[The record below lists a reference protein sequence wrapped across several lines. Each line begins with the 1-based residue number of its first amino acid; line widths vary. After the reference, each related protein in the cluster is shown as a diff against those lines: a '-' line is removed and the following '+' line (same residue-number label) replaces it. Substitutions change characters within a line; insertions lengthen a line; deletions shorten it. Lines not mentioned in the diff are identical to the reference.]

1 MKTFTWL
8 TFLLSQILISQECL
22 IDSKDMFSVGSSEII
37 NGEKLTLFSCDDGH
51 QMWLVNHEEINH
63 PDIKNHSTIEKEIF
77 EQNIDVSI
85 SDKLLFSENVIN
97 KIEPLNDDKPVAAVK
112 TETLIKK
119 ASVIQSNKNN
129 YSSSLNIQKFGVE
142 TLLHKKIESDR
153 LYNESLNNE
162 KEELL
167 YMMLI
172 QKRLFEQKENNN
184 SYNIFHNPI
193 KFAYYSALIFITLS
207 LI

>member
-1 MKTFTWL
+1 
-8 TFLLSQILISQECL
+8 
-22 IDSKDMFSVGSSEII
+22 
-37 NGEKLTLFSCDDGH
+37 
-51 QMWLVNHEEINH
+51 MWLVNHEEIND

-162 KEELL
+162 KKELL
-167 YMMLI
+167 YMMVI
-172 QKRLFEQKENNN
+172 QKRLFEQKENINN
-184 SYNIFHNPI
+184 YNIFYKPI

>member
-1 MKTFTWL
+1 MV
-8 TFLLSQILISQECL
+8 
-22 IDSKDMFSVGSSEII
+22 SVGSSEIV
-37 NGEKLTLFSCDDGH
+37 NGENLALFCCEDGH
-51 QMWLVNHEEINH
+51 QMWLVNHEE
-63 PDIKNHSTIEKEIF
+63 KNTTDTKKTSVKEKEVF
-77 EQNIDVSI
+77 EGNIDVTI
-85 SDKLLFSENVIN
+85 IDKLLFADNVVNI
-97 KIEPLNDDKPVAAVK
+97 IEPLNDDKTAAAVK
-112 TETLIKK
+112 TETVIKK
-119 ASVIQSNKNN
+119 VSVIQSNKNN
-129 YSSSLNIQKFGVE
+129 YSSSLNIQKFGIE

-167 YMMLI
+167 YMMVI

-184 SYNIFHNPI
+184 SYNIFHHPI

>member
-1 MKTFTWL
+1 LKTFIWL
-8 TFLLSQILISQECL
+8 TFLLSQILLSQQCL
-22 IDSKDMFSVGSSEII
+22 IDSKNMFSVGSSEIV
-37 NGEKLTLFSCDDGH
+37 NGENLTLFCCEDGH
-51 QMWLVNHEEINH
+51 QMWLVNHEEINA
-63 PDIKNHSTIEKEIF
+63 PDIKKYSTVEKEIF
-77 EQNIDVSI
+77 EKNIDVTNF
-85 SDKLLFSENVIN
+85 DKLLFAANVIN
-97 KIEPLNDDKPVAAVK
+97 IIEPLNEDEAPVAGK
-112 TETLIKK
+112 TETLIRK

-153 LYNESLNNE
+153 LYNESLNNQ

-167 YMMLI
+167 YMMVI
-172 QKRLFEQKENNN
+172 QKRLFEQKENKN